1 MMLCRDN
8 ICDIQRNLQFNNL
21 GGKLNRLL
29 FTYLFVRFILLISHV
44 MQLLMLVLVTRRNL

>member
-21 GGKLNRLL
+21 GGKLNLLL
-29 FTYLFVRFILLISHV
+29 FTYLFVRSILLISHV
-44 MQLLMLVLVTRRNL
+44 MQL